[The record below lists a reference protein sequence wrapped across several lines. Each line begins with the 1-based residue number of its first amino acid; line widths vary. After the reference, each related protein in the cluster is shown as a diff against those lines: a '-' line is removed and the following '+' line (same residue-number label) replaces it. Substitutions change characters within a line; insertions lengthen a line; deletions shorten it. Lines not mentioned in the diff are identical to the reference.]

1 MSKINYLQVEEG
13 HMNQGEIERRTFWSL
28 CGERDRKILDG
39 KEKMTFTDFERL
51 MYITDFLGL
60 DHYNIAICNQFSRQF
75 ETQFQELPQ
84 EVVDWD
90 ETEVESE
97 ETIRE
102 QWIEE
107 FYSQIPEEKLRRAFK
122 IQLDKKRTAL

>member
-1 MSKINYLQVEEG
+1 
-13 HMNQGEIERRTFWSL
+13 MNQGEIERRTFWSL

-107 FYSQIPEEKLRRAFK
+107 FYSQIPEEKLRQAFK